1 MRELKFRAWLTDSE
15 GITYSNGSHMEYNI
29 TLVGGKYA
37 DVESGWDIQGI
48 YDYPVMQYTGLKD
61 KNGVDIYE
69 GDIVKCVAKNA
80 HKDESGFREVGFS
93 DFEWKLRKINEYSEM
108 KHALGFNWR
117 GWESLEVIGNIY
129 QNPELLRNTYQLKN
143 NSRHS

>member
-1 MRELKFRAWLTDSE
+1 MRELKFRAWDNRFKSM
-15 GITYSNGSHMEYNI
+15 SFGSGELLLRI
-29 TLVGGKYA
+29 SKPDFT
-37 DVESGWDIQGI
+37 E
-48 YDYPVMQYTGLKD
+48 PMQYTGLED
-61 KNGVDIYE
+61 KNGVEIYE

-108 KHALGFNWR
+108 KHALGFNWG

-129 QNPELLRNTYQLKN
+129 QNPELVSNT
-143 NSRHS
+143 